1 MLGQTVWICYGFD
14 LDASESAFGSL
25 AWRSIMIHVLAFV
38 SLKPGMMEQ
47 ALDVYRVLVP
57 NVMANE
63 PGCLEYSP
71 TMDYDLGLPNQE
83 KNPNMIVVT
92 ERWNSVDD
100 FKSHLNAPHVIAFRA
115 AIKDCLEKITV
126 KITKDAI

>member
-1 MLGQTVWICYGFD
+1 
-14 LDASESAFGSL
+14 
-25 AWRSIMIHVLAFV
+25 MIHVLAFV
-38 SLKPGMMEQ
+38 SLKPGMVAQ

-57 NVMANE
+57 KVLANE

-71 TMDYDLGLPNQE
+71 TVDYDLGLPNQE
-83 KNPNMIVVT
+83 KNPDMVVVT
-92 ERWNSVDD
+92 ERWNSADD
-100 FKSHLNAPHVIAFRA
+100 FKAHLNAQHVIEFRV

>member
-1 MLGQTVWICYGFD
+1 MV
-14 LDASESAFGSL
+14 A
-25 AWRSIMIHVLAFV
+25 
-38 SLKPGMMEQ
+38 Q

-57 NVMANE
+57 KVLANE

-71 TMDYDLGLPNQE
+71 TVDYDLGLPNQE
-83 KNPNMIVVT
+83 KNPNMVVVT
-92 ERWNSVDD
+92 ERWNSADD
-100 FKSHLNAPHVIAFRA
+100 FKAHLNAKHVIEFRT